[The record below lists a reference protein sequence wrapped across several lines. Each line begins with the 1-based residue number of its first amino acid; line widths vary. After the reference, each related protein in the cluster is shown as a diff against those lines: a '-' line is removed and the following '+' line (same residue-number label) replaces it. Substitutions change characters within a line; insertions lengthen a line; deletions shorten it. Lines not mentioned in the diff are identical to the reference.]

1 MRTLHR
7 MTEFFPRHSTAWRIE
22 QPHALRRLT
31 LSLPQMALVT
41 GVVLRLWRSYTLTH
55 GAADSWAWVGG
66 TFLVG
71 ASFLCLMCALHLAN
85 FTLRNWFWRAP
96 LFAVL
101 ESGAEIVASLA
112 LTTVNLEPLGAEM
125 AEYSDWIPTAMRILY
140 WRLGG
145 LILFSFVLGVVV
157 SILRRL
163 ILVAEDR
170 TRTVAAVHR
179 ASAEQQAVVEP
190 SDGAPK

>member
-1 MRTLHR
+1 
-7 MTEFFPRHSTAWRIE
+7 MTEFFPRRSIAWRIE

-31 LSLPQMALVT
+31 VSLPQMALVT
-41 GVVLRLWRSYTLTH
+41 GVALRLWRSYALTH
-55 GAADSWAWVGG
+55 GSADSWAWIGG

-71 ASFLCLMCALHLAN
+71 AGFLCLMCAIHLGN
-85 FTLRNWFWRAP
+85 FTLRNWVWRAP

-101 ESGAEIVASLA
+101 ESGTEILVSLA

-125 AEYSDWIPTAMRILY
+125 AELSDWLPTATRILF

-145 LILFSFVLGVVV
+145 LILFALVLGVVV

-163 ILVAEDR
+163 ILAAEDR
-170 TRTVAAVHR
+170 GHTVAAVHR
-179 ASAEQQAVVEP
+179 ASAEHHAPIEP
-190 SDGAPK
+190 SEGALR

>member
-1 MRTLHR
+1 M
-7 MTEFFPRHSTAWRIE
+7 
-22 QPHALRRLT
+22 RRLSV
-31 LSLPQMALVT
+31 SLPQMALVT
-41 GVVLRLWRSYTLTH
+41 GIVMRLWRSYALTH
-55 GAADSWAWVGG
+55 GSADSWAWVGG

-71 ASFLCLMCALHLAN
+71 AGFLCLMCAIHLAN
-85 FTLRNWFWRAP
+85 FTLRNWLWRAP

-101 ESGAEIVASLA
+101 ESGTEIIVSLA

-125 AEYSDWIPTAMRILY
+125 AELSDWLPTATRILF

-145 LILFSFVLGVVV
+145 LITFALVLGVVV

-170 TRTVAAVHR
+170 GHTVTAVQR
-179 ASAEQQAVVEP
+179 ASAEQHAISDP
-190 SDGAPK
+190 PDGAS

>member
-1 MRTLHR
+1 MP
-7 MTEFFPRHSTAWRIE
+7 EFFPRHSSPRRFE
-22 QPHALRRLT
+22 QPHALRRLS

-41 GVVLRLWRSYTLTH
+41 GIVMRLWRSYALTH
-55 GAADSWAWVGG
+55 GSPDSWAWVGG

-71 ASFLCLMCALHLAN
+71 ASFLCLMCAIHLGN
-85 FTLRNWFWRAP
+85 FTLRNWVWRAP

-101 ESGAEIVASLA
+101 EAGTEILASLA
-112 LTTVNLEPLGAEM
+112 LTTINLEPLGAEM
-125 AEYSDWIPTAMRILY
+125 AELSDWLPTATRILF

-145 LILFSFVLGVVV
+145 VLAFTAVLAVVV

-170 TRTVAAVHR
+170 GHTVAAVHR
-179 ASAEQQAVVEP
+179 ATAEHQIPTDPSAGVP
-190 SDGAPK
+190 R